1 MTVDG
6 GEEVCQE
13 MVMKDVITP
22 LIALLKQVCFT
33 SFSFLYIVMSIVCLL
48 CFRKLP
54 VACKWVL
61 KFL

>member
-33 SFSFLYIVMSIVCLL
+33 IFSFLCHVHNVFTVLSEN
-48 CFRKLP
+48 
-54 VACKWVL
+54 ACGIQMR
-61 KFL
+61 F